1 MSSSLNPHT
10 ITAPIVP
17 RQNLAT
23 VTYPVSLASD
33 SQAMRDETTGLYKAP
48 TTNRIDPY
56 AILLTRKDQHMR
68 PGSKRLGVFTRL
80 NNLKASSGLN
90 NKEKRIN
97 LINDLRFAGI
107 AHSGVSEEFASDG
120 APGQIAAV
128 IGGSHTVMSFRHDHS
143 LEPLHPGTRVRWT
156 LPEDDGNF
164 TKPRLAF
171 YGECKTGVFA
181 ELEPINEA
189 NTAQEIFGTY
199 TTIYGSS
206 PSLDIITK
214 ILAIYQNLNE
224 REIGTVIG
232 DNGKGS
238 IDIRLK

>member
-1 MSSSLNPHT
+1 MSSPLTPHT

-33 SQAMRDETTGLYKAP
+33 SQAIRDPSNGLYNTP
-48 TTNRIDPY
+48 TTNRIDPF

-80 NNLKASSGLN
+80 NNLKGEGLDIKAKRASL
-90 NKEKRIN
+90 
-97 LINDLRFAGI
+97 LNDLRFAGI
-107 AHSGVSEEFASDG
+107 AHSGVSEEFANDG

-143 LEPLHPGTRVRWT
+143 LDPLHPGTRVRWT
-156 LPEDDGNF
+156 LPEIDNTF
-164 TKPRLAF
+164 NKPRLAF

-189 NTAQEIFGTY
+189 NTAQEIFDLCTGPKP
-199 TTIYGSS
+199 TIET
-206 PSLDIITK
+206 ITK